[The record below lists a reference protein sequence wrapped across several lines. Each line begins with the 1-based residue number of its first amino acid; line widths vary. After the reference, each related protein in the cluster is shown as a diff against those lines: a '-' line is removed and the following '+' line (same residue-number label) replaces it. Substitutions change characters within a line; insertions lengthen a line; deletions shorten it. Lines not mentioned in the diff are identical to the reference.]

1 MQLSWFNTCSFVFV
15 LVNDNRS
22 RKKKNDIFMDPRK
35 GGYFLQGNNKSGVH
49 ARGRACQILPKEGV
63 ETEKVKNNLK
73 IWGYTDRFSQYEVV
87 NIPL

>member
-35 GGYFLQGNNKSGVH
+35 GGYFLQGNNKSRVH
-49 ARGRACQILPKEGV
+49 ARGRAC
-63 ETEKVKNNLK
+63 
-73 IWGYTDRFSQYEVV
+73 
-87 NIPL
+87 